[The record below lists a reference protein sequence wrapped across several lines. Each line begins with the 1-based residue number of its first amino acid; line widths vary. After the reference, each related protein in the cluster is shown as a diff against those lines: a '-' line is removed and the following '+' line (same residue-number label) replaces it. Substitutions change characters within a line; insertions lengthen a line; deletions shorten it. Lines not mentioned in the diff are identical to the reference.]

1 MQQKTDNIEAVVS
14 YIRKTIHHASSSRTN
29 LFLYAI
35 GTLLFYWL
43 LINLLSTP
51 LNGPVPDLIK
61 VAGLAKSFEPVIY
74 YSEAGH
80 QQIGELQDTGVAVWD
95 LGESV
100 RNTNMTTAPIIV
112 RQLEELSESL
122 GELSTELTRFFAGLD
137 ADVDAILLV
146 MEWASRELSKISNP
160 TQSTLSTVWSNTHH
174 LLTRIGIVSS
184 DSRLIKDLM
193 GQTIQQ
199 QTRGALERTFT
210 EFLNVMEES
219 INNEL
224 QFSMQLFGLFEAI
237 DKQFLNLHRTVI
249 REQDQQERIES
260 DFLSSL
266 WTRVVGANTSKLRKY
281 EKNRGLLQTVRNRT
295 VQNKHVLVDHN
306 QRLLQMKSALERLRQ
321 RLVSPLVRNTNTSTL
336 SVEEQ
341 IKGLEGTYNQL
352 KSVRD
357 VQKSKKMA
365 LLFGARDRRDGLQI
379 GTGMRAPSS
388 EIESRLR

>member
-1 MQQKTDNIEAVVS
+1 MNM
-14 YIRKTIHHASSSRTN
+14 
-29 LFLYAI
+29 LLYAI

-43 LINLLSTP
+43 SANLLTTP
-51 LNGPVPDLIK
+51 LSGPVPDLIK

-112 RQLEELSESL
+112 RQLEELSDSL
-122 GELSTELTRFFAGLD
+122 NGLSTELTKFFAGLD

-146 MEWASRELSKISNP
+146 MEWAGRELSKISQP
-160 TQSTLSTVWSNTHH
+160 PHSTLSTVWSNTHNM
-174 LLTRIGIVSS
+174 LTRMGIVSG
-184 DSRLIKDLM
+184 DSRIMRDLM
-193 GQTIQQ
+193 GQTWQQ
-199 QTRGALERTFT
+199 RTRSALERTFT

-224 QFSMQLFGLFEAI
+224 QLSMQLFGLFEAI

-266 WTRVVGANTSKLRKY
+266 WTRVVGANTSQLRKY
-281 EKNRGLLQTVRNRT
+281 EKNKGLLQTVRDRT
-295 VQNKHVLVDHN
+295 VRNKHVLVDHN
-306 QRLLQMKSALERLRQ
+306 QRLLQMKSTLERLRQ

-341 IKGLEGTYNQL
+341 IQGLEGTYNQL
-352 KSVRD
+352 KTVRD
-357 VQKSKKMA
+357 EQKSKKMA
-365 LLFGARDRRDGLQI
+365 LLFGARDRRDGLQL
-379 GTGMRAPSS
+379 GSGMRGGPS
-388 EIESRLR
+388 EIEGSVR